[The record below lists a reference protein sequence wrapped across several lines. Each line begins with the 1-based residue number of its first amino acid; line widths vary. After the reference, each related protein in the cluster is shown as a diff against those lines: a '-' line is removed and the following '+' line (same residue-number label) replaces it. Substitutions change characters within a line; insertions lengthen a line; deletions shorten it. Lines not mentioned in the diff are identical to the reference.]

1 MNRSLS
7 LPVPVL
13 RFRFER
19 FEIVGSQFLCLALFK
34 ASLFPF
40 AFSVSFVLCSCQGPQ
55 ASCDAMVGTSGLEP
69 PTSRLSGVRSNL
81 LSYAPSFGFP
91 LRLSPSQATSSVYRN
106 APQKSTTFLQKIC
119 FFRFFF
125 FPAEFLLLYILRKE
139 NASRP
144 FSPESKPMQT
154 IANQNKTTVDFAPRF
169 GYNSFCYGGVAQL
182 GERLLCTQEA
192 IGSSPFISTFQKRR
206 RSIRRFCFARL
217 ILEKAQSAAIL
228 ANAPK
233 SGILVQDRSIL
244 RQTVNGKGST

>member
-1 MNRSLS
+1 MNRPLSLS
-7 LPVPVL
+7 VHVL
-13 RFRFER
+13 CFRFER

-55 ASCDAMVGTSGLEP
+55 ASCDAMLGTSGLEP

-125 FPAEFLLLYILRKE
+125 FPAELLLLYILQKE
-139 NASRP
+139 
-144 FSPESKPMQT
+144 
-154 IANQNKTTVDFAPRF
+154 IA
-169 GYNSFCYGGVAQL
+169 
-182 GERLLCTQEA
+182 
-192 IGSSPFISTFQKRR
+192 SSPSSHKYKPPQTK
-206 RSIRRFCFARL
+206 ARQPL
-217 ILEKAQSAAIL
+217 TLCRASVIIAFVT
-228 ANAPK
+228 
-233 SGILVQDRSIL
+233 GV
-244 RQTVNGKGST
+244 